1 MPDVP
6 VAPAPS
12 APSAPA
18 PAAPSA
24 PAPAAAAPTP
34 VAPSAPAPVSPD
46 APAVAVPAAPTPTTS
61 TPPASP
67 EKYDP
72 QTAGAPP
79 NSNDYSQDPEGLAQF
94 IAENTAW
101 SLAHPEEAA
110 KIRERKLAAEES
122 GLPSGE
128 QTTAEAGI
136 ADAVKTAEGG
146 EQATPEGEKAAE
158 AVQVTGASPAKIDEW
173 TGKSPELKAA
183 FEKNPALRDEIME
196 TARFAETMKEVADI
210 VSTKEEAQ
218 FAVEHA
224 QRLVS
229 LQTNWMLS
237 GEDPEMVEPAWNQT
251 VDMFTERD
259 ANGAAV
265 MGADGKPKLGSD
277 FKPFV
282 RKAGSYAIDD
292 LNQSTQSQITALEAR
307 LKGVYPSEEAR
318 QADAVALENL
328 GYEKAAFDFVRE
340 RMQNSAEAGEATL
353 PKLPPNATPEQV
365 AYQQQL
371 EAQQRELDARQGK
384 QTVEARRAAR
394 VALDR
399 EVQNAYEAGINQD
412 TEAYINDMKGRGE
425 YLPDF
430 VLTDKW
436 VNPQTGQP
444 TKVSAFGA
452 RVYLALNAKINDN
465 PVHAAKLASLQAL
478 GAAGKEAR
486 IAEVTRLRSLYFPK
500 ILQAEVT
507 RIQDGIRASSGQG
520 KTNNTV
526 ARMEPQSQGTVTPQ
540 TMGTAEIR
548 RWAEAEAAKEPG
560 WDNFDDATRE
570 ARIITLAAKKRYG
583 G

>member
-18 PAAPSA
+18 PAAT
-24 PAPAAAAPTP
+24 APTP
-34 VAPSAPAPVSPD
+34 VAPSAPAPAPISAPVPPAAATPATPAAATPSAAGEAA
-46 APAVAVPAAPTPTTS
+46 APA
-61 TPPASP
+61 
-67 EKYDP
+67 KYDP

-79 NSNDYSQDPEGLAQF
+79 NSNDYSQDPEGVAQF

-110 KIRERKLAAEES
+110 KIREQKLAAEEN
-122 GLPSGE
+122 GQPTGE

-146 EQATPEGEKAAE
+146 EQAKPEGEKPAE
-158 AVQVTGASPAKIDEW
+158 AGPVAGATPAKIDEW

-183 FEKNPALRDEIME
+183 FDKNPALRDEIME

-251 VDMFTERD
+251 VEMFTERD
-259 ANGAAV
+259 ANGATV

-292 LNQSTQSQITALEAR
+292 LNQSTQNQITALEAR

-318 QADAVALENL
+318 QADAAALENL
-328 GYEKAAFDFVRE
+328 GYEKAAFDFVRD
-340 RMQNSAEAGEATL
+340 RMLNSAEAGEATL

-399 EVQNAYEAGINQD
+399 EVQNVYEAGINQD
-412 TEAYINDMKGRGE
+412 IEAYINDMKGRGE

-478 GAAGKEAR
+478 GPAGKEAR
-486 IAEVTRLRSLYFPK
+486 IAEITRLRGLYFPK

-507 RIQDGIRASSGQG
+507 RIQDGIRASSSQG
-520 KTNNTV
+520 KPTNTV

-548 RWAEAEAAKEPG
+548 SWAEAEAAKDSG
-560 WDNFDDATRE
+560 WENFDDATRE
-570 ARIITLAAKKRYG
+570 ARIITLAAKKKYG